1 MPRLLLNII
10 GDTSKR
16 IRGLITAQ
24 GMERY
29 SSYDFMEV
37 ACRSKDK
44 TGASSR
50 NAFKRLIAEES
61 KFKNEILELTEYIRF
76 PGAKQETPTMTL
88 RGLQRLLMILGGR
101 VATDYRKLMES
112 TFTRVMGGDT
122 SLVEII
128 EANAASTEPV
138 QQAFKRAL
146 AQEPVEPVLDDM
158 CKRHKK
164 DLAELDILERK
175 KAIQAKE
182 MSNFK
187 TWKELMDSVEP
198 NWLKDQRLKLQT
210 EDHLKN
216 LLFNSVELPQ
226 HPGPPKHPGPPRRP
240 RPAPAPEHLHRA
252 GDQGPGVLLQPDGPH
267 PHRQDDSQGL
277 PRRPQQG
284 PAQAPPVGGRVRAQ
298 RQQLHRAGPRAHGEC
313 RAALL
318 Q

>member
-164 DLAELDILERK
+164 DLDSEELDILERK
-175 KAIQAKE
+175 KTIQAKKT
-182 MSNFK
+182 SNFE
-187 TWKELMDSVEP
+187 TLKELMDSVEP

-210 EDHLKN
+210 EGHLKN
-216 LLFNSVELPQ
+216 LLFNTPNTPSKTYPLSRKLAFIGINKANVSVC
-226 HPGPPKHPGPPRRP
+226 
-240 RPAPAPEHLHRA
+240 LH
-252 GDQGPGVLLQPDGPH
+252 
-267 PHRQDDSQGL
+267 
-277 PRRPQQG
+277 
-284 PAQAPPVGGRVRAQ
+284 
-298 RQQLHRAGPRAHGEC
+298 
-313 RAALL
+313 
-318 Q
+318 

>member
-1 MPRLLLNII
+1 
-10 GDTSKR
+10 
-16 IRGLITAQ
+16 
-24 GMERY
+24 
-29 SSYDFMEV
+29 
-37 ACRSKDK
+37 
-44 TGASSR
+44 
-50 NAFKRLIAEES
+50 
-61 KFKNEILELTEYIRF
+61 
-76 PGAKQETPTMTL
+76 MTL

-198 NWLKDQRLKLQT
+198 N
-210 EDHLKN
+210 
-216 LLFNSVELPQ
+216 
-226 HPGPPKHPGPPRRP
+226 PPRGP
-240 RPAPAPEHLHRA
+240 RPAPAPEHLHWA

-267 PHRQDDSQGL
+267 PHRQNDRQGL

-298 RQQLHRAGPRAHGEC
+298 REQLHRAGPRAHGEC

>member
-1 MPRLLLNII
+1 MPCLLLNII

-24 GMERY
+24 GVERY

-216 LLFNSVELPQ
+216 LLFNAQNTLALPNTPALLEVPDQ
-226 HPGPPKHPGPPRRP
+226 PPLQSISIGQVIRDLGFSYSQTDLIPIGKMTAKAYRDAHSKDPPKHRQWVDGCERNVNSYTERDRALMENAVRRYFND
-240 RPAPAPEHLHRA
+240 E
-252 GDQGPGVLLQPDGPH
+252 
-267 PHRQDDSQGL
+267 
-277 PRRPQQG
+277 
-284 PAQAPPVGGRVRAQ
+284 
-298 RQQLHRAGPRAHGEC
+298 
-313 RAALL
+313 
-318 Q
+318 